1 MVVWKI
7 LRSTNALNIG
17 LNMDKRS
24 SRTFTIVFP
33 AGATDSNMISIE
45 LGYYGNFLVNTG
57 SEAVAKTIQVIA
69 VADDRMVTKHNDT
82 TLLTT
87 PKTLAAGA
95 NALSTT
101 ETNELAAACCVKFRL
116 SAAVTAATT
125 IWLMWKS

>member
-1 MVVWKI
+1 MDN
-7 LRSTNALNIG
+7 RSA
-17 LNMDKRS
+17 
-24 SRTFTIVFP
+24 RTFTVIFP
-33 AGATDSNMISIE
+33 AGATDSNLIVLD
-45 LGYYGNFLVNTG
+45 LGYFGNFIVNTG
-57 SEAVAKTIQVIA
+57 SEAVAKTIQVVA
-69 VADDRMVTKHNDT
+69 VADDKMVTKHNDT

-101 ETNELAAACCVKFRL
+101 ETNELAAAQLVRFRL